1 MIDRGV
7 GRGCGAGGA
16 ARLDDRRS
24 PFADVRQEVGLD
36 PHLVVDDG
44 RRLLATDLGVEQVGV
59 HGRRMIAPYAHVRD
73 VAHRRRDL
81 RRELCDGAVVVEAH
95 HRGEALAR
103 DVRGAGHRD
112 QAVRVGWVADDQH
125 LHPSGGALVQRAA
138 LDGEDLAVLAQQLG
152 ALHALGARGRADEQ
166 GDVDT
171 VEGVV
176 WIVVQ
181 VEPREQWKR
190 AVDDLHRHALQRAH
204 CGRYLQQPQV
214 DRLVG
219 AEQLPGGDAKYEAVT
234 DLTGGAGDGYAYWL
248 AHLFISFAG
257 NNSIDR
263 RARTRG

>member
-1 MIDRGV
+1 
-7 GRGCGAGGA
+7 
-16 ARLDDRRS
+16 
-24 PFADVRQEVGLD
+24 
-36 PHLVVDDG
+36 
-44 RRLLATDLGVEQVGV
+44 
-59 HGRRMIAPYAHVRD
+59 
-73 VAHRRRDL
+73 
-81 RRELCDGAVVVEAH
+81 
-95 HRGEALAR
+95 
-103 DVRGAGHRD
+103 
-112 QAVRVGWVADDQH
+112 
-125 LHPSGGALVQRAA
+125 
-138 LDGEDLAVLAQQLG
+138 G
-152 ALHALGARGRADEQ
+152 ALHALGARARADEQ

-263 RARTRG
+263 RARTRGAGVMPSTPVAGSRRSRRETPGCSATPGRDRRAARDPWSCCRFPQSARTRAPGSRRTR